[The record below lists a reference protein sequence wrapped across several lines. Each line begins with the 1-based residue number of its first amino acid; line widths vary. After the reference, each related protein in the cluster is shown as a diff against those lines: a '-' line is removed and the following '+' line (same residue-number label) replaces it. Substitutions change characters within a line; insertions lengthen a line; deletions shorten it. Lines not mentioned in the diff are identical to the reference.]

1 MNNAVYALVV
11 MISGLSVVSCRHG
24 EAPAF
29 ESVEY
34 FEGGDISPSKRY
46 AFLLSTGRT
55 NLSYVSDPHKADI
68 YTIDGLVANEISRD
82 LEERGVYKWRPE
94 SDIRPGSPW
103 RTIVINT
110 STGRVVLFQVD
121 QEPSKEEDLVGYFRE
136 MALLKGHVV
145 H

>member
-1 MNNAVYALVV
+1 MKNAVYALVV
-11 MISGLSVVSCRHG
+11 IICGLIVVSCRHRD
-24 EAPAF
+24 APAF

-34 FEGGDISPSKRY
+34 YEGGDMSPRTRY

-55 NLSYVSDPHKADI
+55 NLSYVSAPQKADI
-68 YTIDGLVANEISRD
+68 YSIDGLVANEVSRE

-103 RTIVINT
+103 RTIVIST

-136 MALLKGHVV
+136 IALRKGHRV

>member
-1 MNNAVYALVV
+1 MKNAVDALVV
-11 MISGLSVVSCRHG
+11 MICGLIVVSCRHRDV
-24 EAPAF
+24 PTF

-34 FEGGDISPSKRY
+34 YEGGDISPRKRY

-55 NLSYVSDPHKADI
+55 NLSYVSAPQKADI
-68 YTIDGLVANEISRD
+68 YSIDGLVANEVSRE
-82 LEERGVYKWRPE
+82 LEERGVYQWRPE

-136 MALLKGHVV
+136 IALRKGHRV